1 MKKVPKAPRRS
12 HAFGT
17 SEPKRNVASHD
28 YDEKTETLTVTF
40 ASGKRYSYAGV
51 PKDVAA
57 GFSGSSSS
65 EGRGSG
71 SYLRSAI
78 IGKYP
83 HTLLGD

>member
-1 MKKVPKAPRRS
+1 MKKVPKAPRR
-12 HAFGT
+12 
-17 SEPKRNVASHD
+17 NVASHD
-28 YDEKTETLTVTF
+28 YDEETKTLTVTF
-40 ASGKRYSYAGV
+40 ASGKRYRYAGV

-57 GFSGSSSS
+57 GFSG
-65 EGRGSG
+65 G

>member
-57 GFSGSSSS
+57 GFSG
-65 EGRGSG
+65 G